1 MSIKILYLSFY
12 FEPDLCAGSFRN
24 TTLAK
29 DLARKVGDSGE
40 VHVVTTSPNRYIS
53 YKQVAP
59 PFEQQGNLV
68 IHRIKIPSH
77 KSGILD
83 QTRSFTTF
91 FWKAIKIARGQ
102 QYDLVFAS
110 SSRLFTA
117 FLGKVISRSQKVPLY
132 LDIRDIFV
140 DTIAEVVRNKI
151 FRIAGLPF
159 IRHIERYTFSST
171 THINLISKGF
181 EPYFARYKKPNYS
194 SFSNGIDP
202 EFLVNR
208 KSVLNEPNITPAI
221 NQVRFSEI
229 TDDDTNIAIISE
241 EFDTIKGNG
250 PKVKNIV
257 YAGNMGSGQG
267 LEKIIPPLVKALH
280 PEFHFTLIGDGGTK
294 KLLEESLQLEGLFDK
309 VVLLSP
315 MNREDLIKMYCS
327 ADYLFLHLND
337 YKAFEKVL
345 PSKIFDYGAFDVPI
359 IAGVAGFARSFILEH
374 LPNSIVFEPNNPDDL
389 IMKLKEYNYQLF
401 HRQEFIDN
409 FSRDAINRNMAESIL
424 AYARV

>member
-1 MSIKILYLSFY
+1 LSLKILYLTFY

-24 TTLAK
+24 TSLAK
-29 DLARKVGDSGE
+29 ELARKLGGSGE

-53 YKQVAP
+53 YKQEAP
-59 PFEQQGNLV
+59 HFEQQGNLF

-77 KSGILD
+77 SSGIID
-83 QTRSFTTF
+83 QARSFTTF
-91 FWKAIKIARGQ
+91 FWQAIKIARGQ

-117 FLGKVISRSQKVPLY
+117 FLGKIISRSQKSPLY

-140 DTIAEVVRNKI
+140 DTIAEVVKNKI
-151 FRIAGLPF
+151 FRLAGLPF
-159 IRHIERYTFSST
+159 IRLIERYTFSAA

-181 EPYFARYKKPNYS
+181 EPYFTRYKKPHYS
-194 SFSNGIDP
+194 CFSNGIDP
-202 EFLVNR
+202 EFLNDR
-208 KSVLNEPNITPAI
+208 KSGINELQLIPGKDNDADSARTNNEIDPNKARDS
-221 NQVRFSEI
+221 NVR
-229 TDDDTNIAIISE
+229 
-241 EFDTIKGNG
+241 
-250 PKVKNIV
+250 NIV
-257 YAGNMGSGQG
+257 YAGNIGSGQG
-267 LEKIIPPLVKALH
+267 LEKIIPPLVKALQ
-280 PEFHFTLIGDGGTK
+280 PRYKFTLIGDGGTK
-294 KLLEESLQLEGLFDK
+294 KLLEKALQLEGLSGK
-309 VVLLSP
+309 VVLLPP
-315 MNREDLIKMYCS
+315 MNREDLIRMYRS
-327 ADYLFLHLND
+327 ADFLFLHLND

-359 IAGVAGFARSFILEH
+359 IAGVAGFARSFIMEN

-424 AYARV
+424 TYAKL